1 MSRLLNFMSR
11 LTHSS
16 IKVAPTNV
24 NIRFFIYHN
33 WLIYMSRFDITYVVI
48 AIAHV
53 NIGHDPLVKVDYENF
68 NIILFNFSFLME
80 NKAITI

>member
-1 MSRLLNFMSR
+1 
-11 LTHSS
+11 
-16 IKVAPTNV
+16 
-24 NIRFFIYHN
+24 
-33 WLIYMSRFDITYVVI
+33 MSRFDITYVVI

-53 NIGHDPLVKVDYENF
+53 NVGHDPLVKVDYENF